1 MTTSQAIAF
10 AAGSYLLG
18 SVSFSLLL
26 GRLTRGID
34 IRDYGSG
41 NAGSTNTLRTLGAK
55 AAIAVFILDM
65 LKGAIPVLLAKY
77 ISDDA
82 RLQVVAALAAIL
94 GHDFP
99 IFFGF
104 RGGRGVATSMGATI
118 AMMPLLGPF
127 LPFIGGVIL
136 IPTRYVSLM
145 SVLGTVVTALIIIA
159 LAATNRVPDAYA
171 VYAVIAAT
179 LIVWL
184 HRGNLARLRSGTEPK
199 LGQGGGPRKGRSAQ
213 RMSGHP

>member
-1 MTTSQAIAF
+1 MTTPQFIAF
-10 AAGSYLLG
+10 AVGSYLLG
-18 SVSFSLLL
+18 SISASLVL
-26 GRLTRGID
+26 GKVLKGID
-34 IRDYGSG
+34 IRDFGSG

-65 LKGAIPVLLAKY
+65 LKGVIPVLLAKVV
-77 ISDDA
+77 SDDPW
-82 RLQVVAALAAIL
+82 LEVVAALAAII

-127 LPFIGGVIL
+127 LPFIAGVIL

-145 SVLGTVVTALIIIA
+145 SILGTVVTAMIVIA

-171 VYAVIAAT
+171 IYAIVAAL

-184 HRGNLARLRSGTEPK
+184 HRGNIERLRSGTEPK
-199 LGQGGGPRKGRSAQ
+199 LGKGGGLRISGR
-213 RMSGHP
+213 P